1 MTKADVSFSASY
13 ELHGILIW
21 EIIIES
27 KTPVEAKANTVEVPL
42 FYSIWKL
49 SMIPQ
54 DSLIASENGE
64 IGETAS

>member
-13 ELHGILIW
+13 ELHGVLIW
-21 EIIIES
+21 EIIIEPNP
-27 KTPVEAKANTVEVPL
+27 PVEALANTVEVPL
-42 FYSIWKL
+42 FYSIRKL